1 MAVSMMW
8 VKLNPIYGGVCSFWI
23 FVNVNIQMTS
33 IGMKNIQHTKLETHG
48 G

>member
-1 MAVSMMW
+1 MW
-8 VKLNPIYGGVCSFWI
+8 VKVNRIYGDGFFFSI
-23 FVNVNIQMTS
+23 FLFNVNIQMTS

>member
-8 VKLNPIYGGVCSFWI
+8 VMLNPIYGVVCSFSI
-23 FVNVNIQMTS
+23 FLNVNIQMTP

-48 G
+48 S

>member
-1 MAVSMMW
+1 MW
-8 VKLNPIYGGVCSFWI
+8 VKLNPIYGVVYSFSI
-23 FVNVNIQMTS
+23 FLIVNIQMTS